1 MEERIETGHVSS
13 IISKHSPT
21 ILTAIGVIG
30 AIASSIMA
38 TKRNPKILLAMYRAT
53 GNEDYLIRYYRMT
66 KSNNWLKMH
75 GYPMRQRVQTRKI
88 REHHGRR

>member
-1 MEERIETGHVSS
+1 MEEHVEMGYISS

-21 ILTAIGVIG
+21 ILTAIGVFG
-30 AIASSIMA
+30 TIANSIMA
-38 TKRNPKILLAMYRAT
+38 TKRNPKHLFAMYQVT
-53 GNEDYLIRYYRMT
+53 GNEEYLVKYYRMT

-88 REHHGRR
+88 REYR